1 VRGAGGQGLSWAVV
15 LFLLVLAVPASAVPA
30 PGWARVEVPATGS
43 YFTRYVPHSL
53 DPSRPAPVVLF
64 LHGSGAHPQQY
75 WAFLTDAAE
84 RARCVLVLPRSSS
97 PLGWGFGEDDRT
109 IAESLRRI
117 REDLPVDPS
126 RISAA
131 GHSAGG
137 AYAYRL
143 AYTTRSGFSAVFT
156 AAAPRYTVSAVADPA
171 YKAPIRMFYG
181 TGDPNYSN
189 GSYAGLKQQWER
201 LGIPWEE
208 DVREGYGHGSLPP
221 EAMEQGL
228 LFLVSRRY
236 PGAGACVPAADRL
249 CLRDGRFQVE
259 VDWRDFHGTPGRG
272 KVAPAVSA
280 DSGLFWFFGADN
292 WEVLVKVL
300 DGCGYNGHFWVY
312 AAATT
317 SVEYTLTVTDTRL
330 DRTVRYR
337 HPAGTPAPAI
347 TDSGALPCF

>member
-1 VRGAGGQGLSWAVV
+1 MKSFFPPAAAAI
-15 LFLLVLAVPASAVPA
+15 LFLLAAAPALAVPA
-30 PGWARVEVPATGS
+30 PGWARVEVPETGS

-53 DPSRPAPVVLF
+53 DASRPAPVVLF

-84 RARCVLVLPRSSS
+84 QARCVLVLPRSSS

-109 IAESLRRI
+109 ISESLRRI
-117 REDLPVDPS
+117 REDLPVDPG
-126 RISAA
+126 RVSAA

-137 AYAYRL
+137 AYAYLL

-156 AAAPRYTVSAVADPA
+156 AAAPRYTVSVVADPA

-181 TGDPNYSN
+181 TLDPNYSN
-189 GSYAGLKQQWER
+189 GAYGALKQQWQR

-208 DVREGYGHGSLPP
+208 DVREGYGHGNLPA
-221 EAMEQGL
+221 EAMAQGL
-228 LFLVSRRY
+228 LFLVGQRY
-236 PGAGACVPAADRL
+236 PGTAAGCAAAADRL

-259 VDWRDFHGTPGRG
+259 VDWRDFQGNAGRG

-280 DSGLFWFFGADN
+280 DSGLFWFFGAEN

-317 SVEYTLTVTDTRL
+317 SVEYTLTVTDTR
-330 DRTVRYR
+330 TGGTARYH

-347 TDSGALPCF
+347 TDSAALPCP